1 MTNALLAQLC
11 EHLFYCSSS
20 KDLPP
25 LRSFSTVNSFGWS
38 RLSANTISLSSFR
51 RYFFKYFLCIFH
63 GSWSFLL
70 HAWCHKHV
78 PPVTVAEDS
87 TAVMLSWLNGEEK
100 KLAPLAYQ
108 EQLRHLS
115 GSFLEV
121 GSEYAVPHALSQPHV
136 HGIDATLLTVRQT
149 RIPPLVL
156 EGANVSVS
164 MQVCDVQK
172 AL

>member
-1 MTNALLAQLC
+1 M
-11 EHLFYCSSS
+11 
-20 KDLPP
+20 
-25 LRSFSTVNSFGWS
+25 
-38 RLSANTISLSSFR
+38 
-51 RYFFKYFLCIFH
+51 
-63 GSWSFLL
+63 
-70 HAWCHKHV
+70 
-78 PPVTVAEDS
+78 AEDS
-87 TAVMLSWLNGEEK
+87 TAVMLSWLNREEK
-100 KLAPLAYQ
+100 KLAPIAYQ

-121 GSEYAVPHALSQPHV
+121 GSEYVVPHAPSQPRV